1 MPDTSGHDSECKMTS
16 PTPTLRNP
24 IFCAVD
30 TADVGAATALAAKV
44 ADTVGGLKLG
54 LEFFSAN
61 GPKGV
66 QQVHKASE
74 LPLFLDL
81 KFHDIPNTVAGAV
94 RAAAAQ
100 VKPYM
105 MTLMA
110 AGGKAM
116 MQAACKAATDVAHE
130 LIVPRPLLLA
140 VTVLTSF
147 DGDDLLQTGVSGTVG
162 DQVRRLAELAKLSG
176 LDGVVC
182 SPLEAEQ
189 LRRDLG
195 PGFKLVTPGVRP
207 SWAEAND
214 QKRIMTPVEAMTAGA
229 DYLVIGRPISAAP
242 DPAAA
247 AARIALEL
255 APLNPRA

>member
-1 MPDTSGHDSECKMTS
+1 MN
-16 PTPTLRNP
+16 TPSHTLRNP
-24 IFCAVD
+24 VFCAVD
-30 TADVGAATALAAKV
+30 TADVGQATALAAKV

-66 QQVHKASE
+66 QQVQKASD
-74 LPLFLDL
+74 LPIFLDL

-94 RAAAAQ
+94 RSAAAQ
-100 VKPYM
+100 VKPFM

-110 AGGKAM
+110 CGGRDM
-116 MQAACKAATDVAHE
+116 MQAACKAATDVSHE
-130 LIVPRPLLLA
+130 FPVPRPLLLG

-147 DGDDLLQTGVSGTVG
+147 DAEDLLETGVSGTVA
-162 DQVRRLAELAKLSG
+162 DQVRRLAELAKTSG

-182 SPLEAEQ
+182 SPREAEI

-195 PGFKLVTPGVRP
+195 PDFKLVTPGVRP
-207 SWAEAND
+207 TWADAND
-214 QKRIMTPVEAMTAGA
+214 QKRIMTPVEAVTAGA
-229 DYLVIGRPISAAP
+229 NYLVIGRPISGAP

-255 APLNPRA
+255 APTQIATS

>member
-1 MPDTSGHDSECKMTS
+1 MT
-16 PTPTLRNP
+16 TPTHTVRNP
-24 IFCAVD
+24 VFCAVD
-30 TADVGAATALAAKV
+30 TSDIGKATELGAKI

-66 QQVHKASE
+66 QQVHTACE

-100 VKPYM
+100 VKPFM

-110 AGGKAM
+110 AGGRVMMEAAAKAAAD
-116 MQAACKAATDVAHE
+116 AACE
-130 LIVPRPLLLA
+130 LNVPRPLLLA

-147 DGDDLLQTGVSGTVG
+147 DGQDLLETGVSSPVG
-162 DQVRRLAELAKLSG
+162 DQVRRLAELAKRSG
-176 LDGVVC
+176 IDGVVC
-182 SPLEAEQ
+182 SPLEVEV

-195 PGFKLVTPGVRP
+195 PEFKLVTPGVRP
-207 SWAEAND
+207 TWSDAND

-229 DYLVIGRPISAAP
+229 DYLVIGRPISAAL

-255 APLNPRA
+255 APLSGQKP

>member
-1 MPDTSGHDSECKMTS
+1 MTD
-16 PTPTLRNP
+16 PTHTLKNP
-24 IFCAVD
+24 VFCAVD
-30 TADVGAATALAAKV
+30 TPDIAQATALAAKI

-66 QQVHKASE
+66 QQVHKASG

-94 RAAAAQ
+94 RAAAAE

-105 MTLMA
+105 MTLMT
-110 AGGKAM
+110 AGGRNM
-116 MQAACKAATDVAHE
+116 MQAAAKAAADVAHE
-130 LIVPRPLLLA
+130 LIVPRPLLLG

-147 DGDDLLQTGVSGTVG
+147 DAEDLLETGVSGTVA
-162 DQVRRLAELAKLSG
+162 DQVRRLAALAQDSG

-182 SPLEAEQ
+182 SPLEADV

-195 PGFKLVTPGVRP
+195 PDFKLVTPGVRP
-207 SWAEAND
+207 SWADAND
-214 QKRIMTPVEAMTAGA
+214 QKRIMTPLEAVKAGA
-229 DYLVIGRPISAAP
+229 SYLVVGRPITGAA

-255 APLNPRA
+255 KTAAS

>member
-1 MPDTSGHDSECKMTS
+1 MTH
-16 PTPTLRNP
+16 PTHALKNP
-24 IFCAVD
+24 VFCAID
-30 TADVGAATALAAKV
+30 TPDIAQATGLAAKL

-66 QQVHKASE
+66 QQVHKASD

-110 AGGKAM
+110 AGGRTM
-116 MQAACKAATDVAHE
+116 MQAAAKAAADVAHE
-130 LIVPRPLLLA
+130 LIVPRPLLLG
-140 VTVLTSF
+140 VTVLTSM
-147 DGDDLLQTGVSGTVG
+147 DADDLLETGVSGAVA
-162 DQVRRLAELAKLSG
+162 DQVRRLAALAKDSG

-182 SPLEAEQ
+182 SPLEAEM
-189 LRRDLG
+189 LRKDLG
-195 PGFKLVTPGVRP
+195 PDFKLVTPGVRP
-207 SWAEAND
+207 SWADAND
-214 QKRIMTPVEAMTAGA
+214 QKRIMTPQEAVQAGA
-229 DYLVIGRPISAAP
+229 SYLVIGRPISGAQ

-255 APLNPRA
+255 KPVEMKSDVE

>member
-1 MPDTSGHDSECKMTS
+1 MTS
-16 PTPTLRNP
+16 PAHTLRNP
-24 IFCAVD
+24 VFCAID
-30 TADVGAATALAAKV
+30 TSDVGSATAMAAKI
-44 ADTVGGLKLG
+44 ADCVGGLKLG
-54 LEFFSAN
+54 LEFYSAN

-66 QQVHKASE
+66 QQVQKASE

-94 RAAAAQ
+94 RSAAAQ
-100 VKPYM
+100 VKPFM

-147 DGDDLLQTGVSGTVG
+147 DESDLLETGVSGTVN
-162 DQVRRLAELAKLSG
+162 DHVRRLAELAKLSG

-207 SWAEAND
+207 SWSDAND
-214 QKRIMTPVEAMTAGA
+214 QKRVMTPVDAVTAGA
-229 DYLVIGRPISAAP
+229 DYLVIGRPISGAQ

-247 AARIALEL
+247 AQRIALEL
-255 APLNPRA
+255 APLIPSA

>member
-1 MPDTSGHDSECKMTS
+1 MTTSV
-16 PTPTLRNP
+16 LRNP
-24 IFCAVD
+24 VFCAVD
-30 TADVGAATALAAKV
+30 TADIGKATALAAKL
-44 ADTVGGLKLG
+44 ADAVGGLKLG
-54 LEFFSAN
+54 LEFFSAH

-94 RAAAAQ
+94 RSAASQ
-100 VKPYM
+100 VKPFM

-110 AGGKAM
+110 SGGHTM
-116 MQAACKAATDVAHE
+116 MAAAAKAATDIAHE
-130 LIVPRPLLLA
+130 LIVPRPLLLG
-140 VTVLTSF
+140 VTVLTSM
-147 DGDDLLQTGVSGTVG
+147 DAGDLLEIGVAGTVS
-162 DQVRRLAELAKLSG
+162 DQVRKLAELAKTAG

-182 SPLEAEQ
+182 SPLETEM

-207 SWAEAND
+207 TWAEAND
-214 QKRIMTPVEAMTAGA
+214 QKRVMTPAEAVAAGA
-229 DYLVIGRPISAAP
+229 DYLVVGRPITAAD

-247 AARIALEL
+247 AQRLALEL
-255 APLNPRA
+255 APIQAPA

>member
-1 MPDTSGHDSECKMTS
+1 MTTSSQ
-16 PTPTLRNP
+16 TLRNP
-24 IFCAVD
+24 VFCAVD
-30 TADVGAATALAAKV
+30 TSDVTQATTLAAKV
-44 ADTVGGLKLG
+44 ADAVGGLKLG

-66 QQVHKASE
+66 QQVQKASE
-74 LPLFLDL
+74 LPIFLDL

-94 RAAAAQ
+94 RSAASQ
-100 VKPYM
+100 VKPFM

-110 AGGKAM
+110 CGGKAM
-116 MQAACKAATDVAHE
+116 MQAACKAATDVSYE
-130 LIVPRPLLLA
+130 LPVPRPLLLG

-147 DGDDLLQTGVSGTVG
+147 DVNDLLETGVSGAVN
-162 DQVRRLAELAKLSG
+162 DQVRRLAELAKTSG

-207 SWAEAND
+207 TWSEAND
-214 QKRIMTPVEAMTAGA
+214 QKRIMTPVEAVTAGA
-229 DYLVIGRPISAAP
+229 DFLVIGRPISGAP

-255 APLNPRA
+255 APTQTT

>member
-1 MPDTSGHDSECKMTS
+1 MTP
-16 PTPTLRNP
+16 PTHTLKNP
-24 IFCAVD
+24 VFCAVD
-30 TADVGAATALAAKV
+30 TPDMGQATALAAKV

-54 LEFFSAN
+54 LEFFSAH
-61 GPKGV
+61 GPKGA
-66 QQVHKASE
+66 QQVQKASD

-94 RAAAAQ
+94 RAAASQ
-100 VKPYM
+100 VKPFM

-110 AGGKAM
+110 AGGRDM
-116 MQAACKAATDVAHE
+116 MEAAVKAATDVAHE
-130 LIVPRPLLLA
+130 LIVPRPLLLG

-147 DGDDLLQTGVSGTVG
+147 DADDLLESGVSGTVG

-182 SPLEAEQ
+182 SPLEAEM

-195 PGFKLVTPGVRP
+195 PDFKLVTPGVRP
-207 SWAEAND
+207 NWADAND
-214 QKRIMTPVEAMTAGA
+214 QKRIMTPLEAVQAGA
-229 DYLVIGRPISAAP
+229 SYLVIGRPITGAQ

-255 APLNPRA
+255 KPAAS

>member
-1 MPDTSGHDSECKMTS
+1 MTS
-16 PTPTLRNP
+16 LRNP
-24 IFCAVD
+24 VFCAID
-30 TADVGAATALAAKV
+30 TSDVGSATAMAAKI
-44 ADTVGGLKLG
+44 ADCVGGLKLG
-54 LEFFSAN
+54 LEFYSAN

-66 QQVHKASE
+66 QQVQKASD

-94 RAAAAQ
+94 RSAAAQ
-100 VKPYM
+100 VKPFM

-116 MQAACKAATDVAHE
+116 MEAACKAATDVAHE

-147 DGDDLLQTGVSGTVG
+147 DANDLLETGVSGTVG

-207 SWAEAND
+207 SWSDAND
-214 QKRIMTPVEAMTAGA
+214 QKRVMTPVDAVTAGA
-229 DYLVIGRPISAAP
+229 DYLVIGRPISGAQ

-247 AARIALEL
+247 AQRIALEL
-255 APLNPRA
+255 APLTQGA